1 MFDSSRIFGL
11 ERMFVEWFKDIVQP
25 NMRGVKRGTIR
36 TVMTSYT
43 IADVFLAHL
52 KG

>member
-1 MFDSSRIFGL
+1 MTMHVAYSVNVRFL
-11 ERMFVEWFKDIVQP
+11 LKDIVQP
-25 NMRGVKRGTIR
+25 KMRGVKMGTIR